1 MNTKTLFIALLI
13 LVSTFANLSTAR
25 AQQRAPQ
32 VGAQTLTGT
41 VISETKEPLP
51 YVNVIVN
58 TPEGNLVKAAIT
70 DEQGTFK
77 IQDLSPNSYTL
88 VVSFVGYKT
97 VEKAITIT
105 RRPLALPVIQ
115 MELAIESLDNVTVVA
130 QKPIIQVQPDKTV
143 FNVAST
149 VSSAGNNGIEL
160 LRKAPGVRLDNNNN
174 VIVEGKAG
182 VLIYID
188 GRQSFLQGDDLTAY
202 LQALQADTIESIE
215 IITQPSAR
223 YDAAGNAGIINIR
236 LKREKG
242 LGTRGSVSS
251 TVTVGEYLRTNNTVS
266 FTSRLK
272 KWNIYGTYSNYLG
285 RSTSFIDLFRIQGN
299 TIFDSR
305 TASEFDG
312 FSNNIR
318 FGADHYLNKKSTIG
332 GVITTNLNDTESTS
346 NSRTPIIDRTT
357 GVVDSILSAPNSAE
371 NSTVNIGVNLNY
383 RYQDTTGIMF
393 SADVDYGRY
402 TRDRINNQPNFYL
415 APSGEVLNENIT
427 LQDTPVTIDI
437 YAAKADY
444 QQSLGKGTFETG
456 LKASKVRTDNIF
468 DFFNTTN
475 GENVL
480 NLDRSNEFIYDEKI
494 YAGYAKYNFGSGKW
508 KFQGG
513 LRVETTDSDGDLI
526 AERETNNQSVSRTY
540 TDLFPSAGLTYAANR
555 NNSLA
560 LTYSR
565 RIQRPNYQDL
575 NPFEYQIDELSFR
588 RGNPFL
594 QPQYTNNLKLSHT
607 YKYTL
612 NTSFS
617 YSYISDFFAQV
628 TEAIGDTRNFLST
641 RNVADQEVYNISVSY
656 PFKVNNWW
664 SVYANVYGTYNRFI
678 ATDNAFIS
686 TSQETFGFY
695 AQNTILLPKDFK
707 LEVSG
712 WYSSP
717 SIWGGTYEIKSLGSL
732 NLGIQKS
739 WKQWTGKISVND
751 ALFTIPWNGTTQ
763 FGDLSIDGRGGSDSR
778 NVNFYVQ
785 YSFGN
790 SEVKKARKRKGSLE
804 DEKGRIGR

>member
-1 MNTKTLFIALLI
+1 MNTRTLFTALLI
-13 LVSTFANLSTAR
+13 LVSAFTK
-25 AQQRAPQ
+25 
-32 VGAQTLTGT
+32 AQTLTGT
-41 VISETKEPLP
+41 VVSETQEPLP

-58 TPEGNLVKAAIT
+58 TQEGNLIKAAIT
-70 DEQGTFK
+70 NEQGVFK
-77 IQDLSPNSYTL
+77 IQDLFPNTYNI
-88 VVSFVGYKT
+88 VVSFIGYKT
-97 VEKAITIT
+97 VEKTITIT
-105 RRPLALPVIQ
+105 ATSLELPLIQ
-115 MELAIESLDNVTVVA
+115 MKIDTETLDSITVVA
-130 QKPIIQVQPDKTV
+130 QKPIIKVEPDKTV
-143 FNVAST
+143 FNVAAT

-174 VIVEGKAG
+174 VIVEGKTG

-202 LQALQADTIESIE
+202 LQSLQADTIESIE

-223 YDAAGNAGIINIR
+223 YDAAGSAGIINII

-242 LGTRGSVSS
+242 LGIRGSVSS
-251 TVTVGEYLRTNNTVS
+251 TVTLGDYLRTNNTIS

-299 TIFDSR
+299 TIFDSQ
-305 TASEFDG
+305 SDSKFDG

-332 GVITTNLNDTESTS
+332 GVITTNLNDTESTT

-357 GVVDSILSAPNSAE
+357 GIVNSILNAPNSAE

-383 RYQDTTGIMF
+383 RYQDTTGTLF
-393 SADVDYGRY
+393 STDVDYGRY
-402 TRDRINNQPNFYL
+402 TLDRLNDQPNFFL
-415 APSGEVLNENIT
+415 APSGEILNENIT
-427 LQDTPVTIDI
+427 LQNTPINIDI

-444 QQSLGKGTFETG
+444 QQNLGKGTFETG
-456 LKASKVRTDNIF
+456 VKASQVRTDNTF
-468 DFFNTTN
+468 DFFNIIN
-475 GENVL
+475 GENTL

-494 YAGYAKYNFGSGKW
+494 YAAYAKYNFSTEKW

-513 LRVETTDSDGDLI
+513 LRVETTDADGDLI
-526 AERETNNQSVSRTY
+526 AETEENNQSISLTY
-540 TDLFPSAGLTYAANR
+540 TNLFPSAGLTYAANR
-555 NNSLA
+555 NNSFA
-560 LTYSR
+560 LIYSR

-594 QPQYTNNLKLSHT
+594 QPQYINNVKLSHT
-607 YKYTL
+607 YKYKLT
-612 NTSFS
+612 TSFN

-628 TEAIGDTRNFLST
+628 TEAIDDTRNFIST

-664 SVYANVYGTYNRFI
+664 SAYANVYGSYNRFI
-678 ATDNAFIS
+678 TTDEAFIPI
-686 TSQETFGFY
+686 SQETFGFY
-695 AQNTILLPKDFK
+695 AQNTIRLPKDFK

-712 WYSSP
+712 WFSSP
-717 SIWGGTYEIKSLGSL
+717 SIWGGTYEIESLGSL
-732 NLGIQKS
+732 NLAIQKS
-739 WKQWTGKISVND
+739 WKQWTAKITLND

-763 FGDLSIDGRGGSDSR
+763 FGDLFIDGRGGSDSR

-790 SEVKKARKRKGSLE
+790 SDVKKARKRKGSLE
-804 DEKGRIGR
+804 DEKGRINRE